1 VVNDQWSELQASK
14 GFKADYCSLLTDHCS
29 CMDKDNL
36 KPIIEALILASDH
49 PISLDR
55 IMSVLEGEQREEVKT
70 ALKELMEDYQS
81 SNRGFTIV
89 EVAGGYQLRTRHEFS
104 GWIRRLFKIGYQRLS
119 RASMETLAIIA
130 YKQPIVRSEI
140 EDIRGVDSGGVLK
153 TLLEKRLIKV
163 MGRKDVPGRPVV
175 YGTTREFL
183 EVFDLKDLS
192 CLPTLKEVMVTEEV
206 SLREEVYGGETTE
219 GAGPGRDSLQEEGR
233 GAHPSGQGSGKP
245 SGGDPTGDK
254 GRP

>member
-1 VVNDQWSELQASK
+1 
-14 GFKADYCSLLTDHCS
+14 
-29 CMDKDNL
+29 MDKDNL
-36 KPIIEALILASDH
+36 KPLIEAIIFTSDH

-55 IMSVLEGEQREEVKT
+55 IMDVLEGERREDVRAT
-70 ALKELMEDYQS
+70 LKELMEEYQS

-89 EVAGGYQLRTRHEFS
+89 EVAEGYQLRTRPEFS
-104 GWIRRLFKIGYQRLS
+104 AWIKRLFKTGYQRLS
-119 RASMETLAIIA
+119 KASMETLAIIA

-175 YGTTREFL
+175 YGTSREFL

-192 CLPTLKEVMVTEEV
+192 CLPTLKEVMVPEEV
-206 SLREEVYGGETTE
+206 SLREEVHGGEATE
-219 GAGPGRDSLQEEGR
+219 DTGSGRRGLQEEGG
-233 GAHPSGQGSGKP
+233 GAYPSGQGSGKP
-245 SGGDPTGDK
+245 SGSDPTGDK
-254 GRP
+254 G

>member
-1 VVNDQWSELQASK
+1 
-14 GFKADYCSLLTDHCS
+14 
-29 CMDKDNL
+29 MDKDNL
-36 KPIIEALILASDH
+36 KPLIEAIIFTSDH

-55 IMSVLEGEQREEVKT
+55 IMDVLEGERREEVRT
-70 ALKELMEDYQS
+70 TLKELMEEYQL

-89 EVAGGYQLRTRHEFS
+89 EVAEGYQLRTRPEFS
-104 GWIRRLFKIGYQRLS
+104 TWIKRLFKIGYQRLS
-119 RASMETLAIIA
+119 KASMETLAIIA

-175 YGTTREFL
+175 YGTSREFL

-192 CLPTLKEVMVTEEV
+192 CLPTLKEVIVPEEV
-206 SLREEVYGGETTE
+206 SLKEEVYGGEATE
-219 GAGPGRDSLQEEGR
+219 DTGSGRDSLQEEDG
-233 GAHPSGQGSGKP
+233 GTHPSGQGSGEP
-245 SGGDPTGDK
+245 SGSDPTGDK
-254 GRP
+254 G